1 MDKLLYIHGLYSSG
15 NAFKAQLMKEH
26 LTEYE
31 IISPTLDYKSIPPLE
46 IMQQLVG
53 IITHK
58 RPQLVVGSSLGGY
71 YAICCCA
78 ACSVPVLAV
87 NPVTNPIP
95 LLHDIAT
102 KAEHD
107 NDTKDVGQTR
117 KQIAAYEQ
125 FQTDFFEHATPEGE
139 NLNFALANDDELL
152 GNHHYLAQ
160 RYPEHNEMV
169 FMDGCG
175 HHFQRFEEL
184 IPLIRKL
191 AEQ

>member
-15 NAFKAQLMKEH
+15 NAFKAQLMREH
-26 LTEYE
+26 LAEYE
-31 IISPTLDYKSIPPLE
+31 IISPTLDYKNIPPLE
-46 IMQQLVG
+46 IVQQLVG
-53 IITHK
+53 IITHDSP
-58 RPQLVVGSSLGGY
+58 RLAVGSSLGGY

-95 LLHDIAT
+95 LLRDIAA
-102 KAEHD
+102 KAE
-107 NDTKDVGQTR
+107 NDKNLEDVALAR

-125 FQTDFFEHATPEGE
+125 FQTAFFEPAAPKGE
-139 NLNFALANDDELL
+139 NLNFALATDDELL

-175 HHFQRFEEL
+175 HHFKRFQEL
-184 IPLIRKL
+184 MPLIRKL
-191 AEQ
+191 AKQ